1 MKSTSVA
8 DERVIRSEPQNSG
21 SFSLDRATYPAPLSF
36 ASQKRTL
43 AFYSSMENA
52 PFGLNT
58 DEIAYFKKVCKS
70 VRFFAQVREM
80 TFPDWQSGAVAEP
93 DWGVGMQ
100 VFGRGFFDIGSFVPR
115 SRVLLFFSL
124 VCFSNSKLIQSA
136 NPRDQA
142 SPQASAG
149 TGGSARKF
157 SINTFP

>member
-1 MKSTSVA
+1 
-8 DERVIRSEPQNSG
+8 
-21 SFSLDRATYPAPLSF
+21 
-36 ASQKRTL
+36 
-43 AFYSSMENA
+43 MENA

-149 TGGSARKF
+149 TGGGLPGNFQSILSRNFFIAIRTRLKLY
-157 SINTFP
+157 SGSTGSHKISSGKICSEIMINTLLEKGEFF